1 MQSIK
6 QRIRKRSFIITRLQ
20 ELEILPT
27 DLSLMNDKQKQ
38 IHKEIWDMDFSYW
51 EIIKEKN
58 GWNNTTPKT
67 EEERF
72 LLRKRKRIREY
83 LRQYNYLP
91 PFGEPLNEDHQKIID
106 DIENNNFTFF
116 DEVKEKIRLSRCK
129 SKIVTTPKT
138 KIVTPPKTEEE
149 RYLQRKRE
157 KARQYLRQYNYLPPY
172 GTSLNEEQEKIID
185 DIENNNFTFFESI
198 KDEKHQ
204 KTNQSRNYENHP
216 DYKPSG
222 EPKYVFQ
229 KLRMCQILPAVGVE
243 PTPEQENIIRDV
255 YDNWLG
261 KKTHYFLKKYLHLST
276 PEGRMLFRAFRKH
289 RKEGYNFNLTIEDI
303 IIPTNCPI
311 LNIPLTT
318 KPEDHNLPNYYSID
332 RIDSAKG
339 YVKGNV
345 QIISIRAN
353 KMKSNATQTELL
365 QFATKTLELFKNEH

>member
-91 PFGEPLNEDHQKIID
+91 PFGEPLNEDHQ
-106 DIENNNFTFF
+106 
-116 DEVKEKIRLSRCK
+116 
-129 SKIVTTPKT
+129 
-138 KIVTPPKTEEE
+138 
-149 RYLQRKRE
+149 
-157 KARQYLRQYNYLPPY
+157 
-172 GTSLNEEQEKIID
+172 KIID